1 MLRTSNISR
10 PRSVEDLLDARL
22 IAQIEPLDLTS
33 RKIFAGKLLG
43 ERRSKKRGQSVE
55 FADHRPYVV
64 GDDLRR
70 IDWNIFGRLD
80 KLFLKLFLE
89 EEDLSLHLVLD
100 ASESSDTGEPNKFM
114 FMQRAA
120 MALGYVGL
128 VNLNR
133 VTATVFGGYMGSSQG
148 FGRSRGAASSSS
160 PPTSGPSAGQ
170 DADPSAADVPGAFS
184 LTHAIKDLR
193 GRRRTHDLARFLCSV
208 RPGGAPNF
216 AEACKRIALT
226 RKGKG
231 VMLVF
236 SDFLLKEGYETGLKM
251 LVGKGYDLILV
262 QVLSPQEIDP
272 AGPNGL
278 VGDLRLKDMEDADMA
293 EVTISS
299 PLLKRYKAN
308 LAAYCNQLRDFA
320 ARREIAVMTMPS
332 DTPIDKLVLDSLR
345 KRGVLT

>member
-1 MLRTSNISR
+1 MLRTSNITR
-10 PRSVEDLLDARL
+10 PRAVEDLLDSKL

-80 KLFLKLFLE
+80 RLFLKLFLE
-89 EEDLSLHLVLD
+89 EEDLALHLVLD
-100 ASESSDTGEPNKFM
+100 ASDSSDCGEPNKFI

-120 MALGYVGL
+120 MALGYIGL

-133 VTATVFGGYMGSSQG
+133 VSATVIGGAMTSTPAMSGSLATKSPG
-148 FGRSRGAASSSS
+148 SAEADASEAPAS
-160 PPTSGPSAGQ
+160 
-170 DADPSAADVPGAFS
+170 FS
-184 LTHAIKDLR
+184 LIHTLKDLR
-193 GRRRTHDLARFLCSV
+193 GRRRTHDLARFLCAI

-216 AEACKRIALT
+216 TEACKRIALA

-231 VMLVF
+231 VMLIF
-236 SDFLLKEGYETGLKM
+236 SDYLLKEGYETGLKM

-272 AGPNGL
+272 AGPGGIT
-278 VGDLRLKDMEDADMA
+278 GDLRLKDVEDADLT
-293 EVTISS
+293 EITISA
-299 PLLKRYKAN
+299 PLLKRYRAN
-308 LAAYCNQLRDFA
+308 LAAYCNQLCEFA

-332 DTPIDKLVLDSLR
+332 DTPIDKLILESLR
-345 KRGVLT
+345 KRGVLQ

>member
-1 MLRTSNISR
+1 MLRTTNISR
-10 PRSVEDLLDARL
+10 PRSAEDLLDAAL

-80 KLFLKLFLE
+80 RLFLKLFLE
-89 EEDLSLHLVLD
+89 EEDLALHLVLD
-100 ASESSDTGEPNKFM
+100 ASESSDTGEPNKFI

-120 MALGYVGL
+120 MALGYIGL

-133 VTATVFGGYMGSSQG
+133 VSATVIGGAMTSAPAMSRAPGGEAKSPGSSE
-148 FGRSRGAASSSS
+148 ADASDS
-160 PPTSGPSAGQ
+160 PASFAI
-170 DADPSAADVPGAFS
+170 
-184 LTHAIKDLR
+184 THVLKDLR
-193 GRRRTHDLARFLCSV
+193 GRRRTHDLARFLCAI

-216 AEACKRIALT
+216 AEACKRIALA
-226 RKGKG
+226 RRGKG

-251 LVGKGYDLILV
+251 LVGRGYDLILV

-272 AGPNGL
+272 AGPGGI
-278 VGDLRLKDMEDADMA
+278 VGDLRLKDVEDADLA
-293 EVTISS
+293 EITVSA
-299 PLLKRYKAN
+299 PLLKRYKQN

-332 DTPIDKLVLDSLR
+332 NTPIDKLILESLR

>member
-10 PRSVEDLLDARL
+10 PRAVEDLLDARL

-80 KLFLKLFLE
+80 RLFLKLFLE

-100 ASESSDTGEPNKFM
+100 ASESSDCGEPNKFL

-133 VTATVFGGYMGSSQG
+133 VTATIFGGYMG
-148 FGRSRGAASSSS
+148 AAPTRERAPSSSS
-160 PPTSGPSAGQ
+160 PDDAEAPAGTF
-170 DADPSAADVPGAFS
+170 A

-208 RPGGAPNF
+208 RPGGSPNF
-216 AEACKRIALT
+216 TEACRRIALT

-251 LVGKGYDLILV
+251 LVGKGYDVILV

-272 AGPNGL
+272 TGRTRTTPSGESSTQEARGGL
-278 VGDLRLKDMEDADMA
+278 VGDLRLKDVEDGDMA
-293 EVTISS
+293 EITISA
-299 PLLKRYKAN
+299 PLLKRYKTN